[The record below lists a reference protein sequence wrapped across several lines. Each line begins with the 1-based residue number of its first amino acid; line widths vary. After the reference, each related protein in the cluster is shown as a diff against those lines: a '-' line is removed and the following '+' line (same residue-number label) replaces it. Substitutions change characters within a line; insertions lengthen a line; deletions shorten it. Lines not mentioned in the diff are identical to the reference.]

1 MPLLMLG
8 VFIKKSFRL
17 INLLTILSLVFG
29 FILVF
34 KQSSDMIKVFN
45 ESYIIDSLSIFMKM
59 LTLLFSIFVLI
70 LSKDYI
76 KNNNMDKIEYPIII
90 LASILG
96 MLVMISS
103 YDLIVFYLGLELQ
116 SLCLYILAAFK
127 SSAKI
132 FLKYCILTLTALSIK
147 VFAVSVLRI
156 GNFS

>member
-1 MPLLMLG
+1 MQLITYILPELFLFIMIMTLLMLG

-116 SLCLYILAAFK
+116 SLCLYILAVLSFMVLLDLQILK
-127 SSAKI
+127 L
-132 FLKYCILTLTALSIK
+132 FLQT
-147 VFAVSVLRI
+147 
-156 GNFS
+156 